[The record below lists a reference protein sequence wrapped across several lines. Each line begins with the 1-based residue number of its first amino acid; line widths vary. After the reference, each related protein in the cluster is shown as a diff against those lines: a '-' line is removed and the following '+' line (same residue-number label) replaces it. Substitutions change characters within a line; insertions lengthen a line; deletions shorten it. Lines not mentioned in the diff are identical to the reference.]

1 VCSADLTVIKKY
13 IFNPKINGIDTL
25 NSTLS
30 TPWIDLNRKAYIS
43 KDGDSIIEQQY
54 IIKKSFL
61 SFEDSQSE
69 QYKLLKKVF
78 YNSIKSLYL
87 ILRYKTSF

>member
-1 VCSADLTVIKKY
+1 YSFISHPEDSVNVIYIGPPITVIKKY
-13 IFNPKINGIDTL
+13 IFNTKINCIDKL

-43 KDGDSIIEQQY
+43 KVGEIIIKQKK

-61 SFEDSQSE
+61 IFED
-69 QYKLLKKVF
+69 
-78 YNSIKSLYL
+78 
-87 ILRYKTSF
+87 R